1 MSSDPHDN
9 GRTSVYIHFQVFC
22 SKTLDV
28 ELCQGVLITMTTR
41 TFVYVH
47 FQVFGN
53 KTYNMEGYFGKFKI
67 LQFVKKKNISKE
79 NILHFVFL

>member
-53 KTYNMEGYFGKFKI
+53 KTLDAGLCQEVLITITTVELLF
-67 LQFVKKKNISKE
+67 ISIFRCSATK
-79 NILHFVFL
+79 L